1 MIRSPPRSTRTHTLL
16 PSTTL
21 FHSLIGML
29 RPIVVPLFR
38 INKPA
43 QAGQVLA
50 DLALGRIEPPAGR
63 LYASLVKRRL
73 TWTETSDL
81 AQPDDRTAEHTSE
94 LQSLMRITYDVLCP
108 DKKNIQTKYEDQFL
122 HH

>member
-50 DLALGRIEPPAGR
+50 DLALGRSEPPAGR

-73 TWTETSDL
+73 TWPETSDL
-81 AQPDDRTAEHTSE
+81 AQRDDVMSKLWRDSAQMVGLERLAANNGERPST
-94 LQSLMRITYDVLCP
+94 
-108 DKKNIQTKYEDQFL
+108 
-122 HH
+122 